1 MNADIF
7 YMMRNVARKVFIIP
21 VFPLVCKEFNH
32 GGHREHGDK
41 FRLISCT
48 STKIFLWFDKIY
60 HGEKAFQEMNDK
72 IGASGKSLS
81 SGRIGSIDAFRGLT
95 ILTMIFVNDLAGI
108 RGVPAWMKHA
118 PGNAN
123 AMTFVDV
130 VFPAF
135 LFIVGMSIP
144 FALRKRLSSGESL
157 LSIWGHILLR
167 TVGLLILGVYMVNME
182 YMDWKHLPISGHL
195 WTALFILSV
204 IAIWNRYPRGS
215 GRRWF
220 VWTLRI
226 LGFSTLIFLAYVYCG
241 REGNKTVWMRTSWWG
256 ILGLIGWAYLTSATA
271 YIFFRRQISA
281 MMGVLG
287 LLVLLNV
294 GDRAGAMN
302 FMGVLKEYLW
312 FGGQIGGHS
321 SITVAGVIVSMLFLE
336 DSPARTPAKR
346 ILWILLFGAGLYAA
360 GFLLYPLYGISKN
373 NATPTWCL
381 YCSGIC
387 CFIYAFLY
395 WLMDL
400 RKIKSWAVVVNPAGA
415 NPLLAYILPDLFYAV
430 IALAGI
436 TWLRHHLNA
445 GMAGI
450 VRAFVFAFLMLGLT
464 AILSRLKIVLR
475 L

>member
-1 MNADIF
+1 
-7 YMMRNVARKVFIIP
+7 
-21 VFPLVCKEFNH
+21 
-32 GGHREHGDK
+32 
-41 FRLISCT
+41 
-48 STKIFLWFDKIY
+48 
-60 HGEKAFQEMNDK
+60 MNDK
-72 IGASGKSLS
+72 IGMSGPSLS
-81 SGRIGSIDAFRGLT
+81 PGRVGSIDAFRGLT
-95 ILTMIFVNDLAGI
+95 ILTMIFVNDLGGI

-167 TVGLLILGVYMVNME
+167 TMGLLILGVYMVNME
-182 YMDWKHLPISGHL
+182 SLDWRHLPIKGNL
-195 WTALFILSV
+195 WVALFILSV
-204 IAIWNRYPRGS
+204 IAIWNRYPAVS
-215 GRRWF
+215 KRRWF
-220 VWTLRI
+220 YRVLRA
-226 LGFSTLIFLAYVYCG
+226 LGFITLIFLACVYRG
-241 REGNKTVWMRTSWWG
+241 HEGNKTVWMRTSWWG

-271 YIFFRRQISA
+271 YILFRRQISA

-302 FMGVLKEYLW
+302 FMGAIKDYLW

-336 DSPARTPAKR
+336 DSPARTPSRR

-360 GFLLYPLYGISKN
+360 GFLLYPLHGISKN

-400 RKIKSWAVVVNPAGA
+400 KKVMRWAAVVNPTGA

-430 IALAGI
+430 LALAGI
-436 TWLRHHLNA
+436 TWLGMHLNA

-450 VRAFVFAFLMLGLT
+450 ARSLVFAFAMVGLT
-464 AILSRLKIVLR
+464 AILTRMKIILR